1 VLLHVAVFV
10 SERLFPINHH
20 TLLPINNT
28 LFSSSKMPT
37 TLELGRSRR
46 HGRNQALEEYLP
58 FCPLGMFFFIPSDT
72 L

>member
-37 TLELGRSRR
+37 TLELGALAPALPKSSV
-46 HGRNQALEEYLP
+46 GRIFAFLSVGYVFLHS
-58 FCPLGMFFFIPSDT
+58 L
-72 L
+72 